1 MKKSILFLAALVL
14 AFNCTFAGSGATEN
28 TEAKSNK
35 QWLFKPLAAS
45 DVNLEVERIGGEV
58 MLHLYS
64 QTMRNVDMIY
74 VEKSSDPTNGFSRCK
89 TVKVSDF
96 LIKSKNYIEVS
107 DANPTSA
114 NLDSYYR
121 IRTVNSKGETKIYP
135 AIDLAPLY
143 QVDPM
148 EVVEK

>member
-1 MKKSILFLAALVL
+1 MKKSILFFAALI
-14 AFNCTFAGSGATEN
+14 FTFQSIYAGNGSAEN
-28 TEAKSNK
+28 AVRKDGK
-35 QWLFKPLAAS
+35 DWLFKPVAS
-45 DVNLEVERIGGEV
+45 TDVNLEVERIDGEV
-58 MLHLYS
+58 MLHLFS

-74 VEKSSDPTNGFSRCK
+74 IEKSGDPTGGFNRCK
-89 TVKVSDF
+89 TVKVTDF

-107 DANPTSA
+107 DASPMTA

-121 IRTVNSKGETKIYP
+121 IRTVNNKGETKIYP
-135 AIDLAPLY
+135 VVNLAPLY